1 MAATVGQVEPARETG
16 GFQGECKIGLRKLN
30 AGLLSC
36 AQYPRGRTSVTKNF
50 DEIEERLVVRAIGL
64 IDADDIKG
72 LQKLLAREQVDIIKS
87 YNTSSGRHER
97 LVEYA
102 ERNGKLEA
110 ASVLRKAGAP
120 LLR

>member
-1 MAATVGQVEPARETG
+1 M
-16 GFQGECKIGLRKLN
+16 
-30 AGLLSC
+30 
-36 AQYPRGRTSVTKNF
+36 TKNF
-50 DEIEERLVVRAIGL
+50 DEMQERLAVRAIGL